1 MARAPSLCAV
11 ILAAGDSSGMGREKA
26 LLPWPAH
33 SANPGTNLSSW
44 IRTLN
49 LFNDLV
55 LVVVGENQPSLQAV
69 VYENNASLV
78 RNPDPA
84 RGQFSSLQ
92 VGLNEVLNRGRD
104 AATVALVDR
113 PPPASAALE
122 TLHAAFCRD
131 VGLGRWSVVPEL
143 DGKPGYPI
151 LIGREMIEA
160 LLRADPTSNTGE
172 VFAPLA
178 DHISYVP
185 VSDPFVT
192 LEMNTLQDYAA
203 L

>member
-11 ILAAGDSSGMGREKA
+11 ILAAGDSSRMGREKA
-26 LLPWPAH
+26 LLPWPPRTTG
-33 SANPGTNLSSW
+33 PGTILSSW
-44 IRTLN
+44 IRALN

-113 PPPASAALE
+113 PPPASATLE
-122 TLHAAFCRD
+122 TLHSAFCRE
-131 VGLGRWSVVPEL
+131 VGLGRWAVIPEL
-143 DGKPGYPI
+143 DGKHGHPI

-160 LLRADPTSNTGE
+160 LLRAEPNSNTGK
-172 VFAPLA
+172 VIAPLA
-178 DHISYVP
+178 DHITYVP

-192 LEMNTLQDYAA
+192 LEMNTPQDYVA

>member
-1 MARAPSLCAV
+1 
-11 ILAAGDSSGMGREKA
+11 MGREKA
-26 LLPWPAH
+26 LLPWPPRTTG
-33 SANPGTNLSSW
+33 PGTILSSW
-44 IRTLN
+44 IRALN

-113 PPPASAALE
+113 PPPASATLE
-122 TLHAAFCRD
+122 TLHSAFCRE
-131 VGLGRWSVVPEL
+131 VGLGRWAVIPEL
-143 DGKPGYPI
+143 DGKHGHPI

-160 LLRADPTSNTGE
+160 LLRAEPNSNTGK
-172 VFAPLA
+172 VIAPLA
-178 DHISYVP
+178 DHITYVP

-192 LEMNTLQDYAA
+192 LEMNTPQDYVA

>member
-1 MARAPSLCAV
+1 MSRAPSLCAI
-11 ILAAGDSSGMGREKA
+11 ILVGDSSRMGREKA
-26 LLPWPAH
+26 LLPWPSHA
-33 SANPGTNLSSW
+33 ANPGTILSSW
-44 IRTLN
+44 IRALN

-55 LVVVGENQPSLQAV
+55 LVVVGANQPTLEAV

-78 RNPDPA
+78 RDPDPA

-113 PPPASAALE
+113 PPPSSATLE
-122 TLHAAFCRD
+122 TLHSAFCREA
-131 VGLGRWSVVPEL
+131 GLGRWAVIPEHN
-143 DGKPGYPI
+143 GKHGHPV
-151 LIGREMIEA
+151 LMGREMIEA
-160 LLRADPTSNTGE
+160 MLRADSISTTDE
-172 VFAPLA
+172 VFTSLP
-178 DHISYVP
+178 DHIAYVP

-192 LEMNTLQDYAA
+192 LEMNTPQDYAA